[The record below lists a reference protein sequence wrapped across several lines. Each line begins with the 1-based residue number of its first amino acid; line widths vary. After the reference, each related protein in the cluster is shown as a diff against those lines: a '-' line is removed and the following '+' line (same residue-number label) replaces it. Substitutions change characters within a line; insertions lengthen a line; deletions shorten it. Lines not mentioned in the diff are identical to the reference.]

1 MHRVFTDRFIAE
13 LSLVGMGLDALG
25 GCYLAYDLLGG
36 KRGPLRTIA
45 RATGYVVLFFIG
57 YVLVLG
63 LRYAIVAASG
73 MGVLLGIEFR
83 IARVNPSHG
92 ERHRIVVLFG
102 FLRGLVLGL
111 AGITVAGPLFGA
123 VYGLLSGAGLTIAY
137 LRGFAPTQ
145 DYEAESKP
153 HISRH
158 KMLASLW
165 RAVAV
170 SIAGIVAGV
179 LNAPRTYWIL
189 FGLKLGLAAGTV
201 NALVGLFSP
210 ALEGW
215 TENLPERRLGVA
227 GLGLIFVGM
236 ILQSIQYWIVVFEL
250 SAH

>member
-1 MHRVFTDRFIAE
+1 LFTDQFIAE

-45 RATGYVVLFFIG
+45 RAAGYVALCFIG
-57 YVLVLG
+57 YVLVVG

-73 MGVLLGIEFR
+73 MGILLGIEFR
-83 IARVNPSHG
+83 IAGMNPSHG
-92 ERHRIVVLFG
+92 ERHTIVILFG

-111 AGITVAGPLFGA
+111 AGISATGPLFGA
-123 VYGLLSGAGLTIAY
+123 VFGLLSGAGLTISY
-137 LRGFAPTQ
+137 LLGFAPTQ

-153 HISRH
+153 HISGH

-170 SIAGIVAGV
+170 SIARIVAGA

-189 FGLKLGLAAGTV
+189 FGLKVGLAA
-201 NALVGLFSP
+201 AL
-210 ALEGW
+210 
-215 TENLPERRLGVA
+215 
-227 GLGLIFVGM
+227 
-236 ILQSIQYWIVVFEL
+236 
-250 SAH
+250 

>member
-1 MHRVFTDRFIAE
+1 
-13 LSLVGMGLDALG
+13 MGLDVLG

-36 KRGPLRTIA
+36 RQGPLRTIA
-45 RATGYVVLFFIG
+45 RATGYAALCFIG
-57 YVLVLG
+57 YVLVVG

-73 MGVLLGIEFR
+73 MGILLGIEFR
-83 IARVNPSHG
+83 IAGINASHR
-92 ERHRIVVLFG
+92 EQHRTLVLFG

-111 AGITVAGPLFGA
+111 AGITVAGPLFDS
-123 VYGLLSGAGLTIAY
+123 VFGLLSGVGLTISY
-137 LRGFAPTQ
+137 LLGFAPTQ

-153 HISRH
+153 HISGH

-210 ALEGW
+210 AIERW
-215 TENLPERRLGVA
+215 IENLPERRLGLA

-236 ILQSIQYWIVVFEL
+236 ILQSMQYWIVVFEL
-250 SAH
+250 SAQ

>member
-1 MHRVFTDRFIAE
+1 VFTDQFIAE
-13 LSLVGMGLDALG
+13 LSLVGIGLDALG

-73 MGVLLGIEFR
+73 MGILLGIEFR
-83 IARVNPSHG
+83 IAGINPSHG
-92 ERHRIVVLFG
+92 EQHRTVALFG
-102 FLRGLVLGL
+102 FLRDLVLGV
-111 AGITVAGPLFGA
+111 AGITVAGLHFGS
-123 VYGLLSGAGLTIAY
+123 VFGFLSGIGLTISY
-137 LRGFAPTQ
+137 LLGFAPTQ

-153 HISRH
+153 HISGH
-158 KMLASLW
+158 KMVASLW

-170 SIAGIVAGV
+170 GIAGIVAGL
-179 LNAPRTYWIL
+179 LNTPRTYWIL

-210 ALEGW
+210 AIEGW
-215 TENLPERRLGVA
+215 IENLPERRLGVA

-236 ILQSIQYWIVVFEL
+236 ILQSIQYWIVVFE
-250 SAH
+250 S

>member
-1 MHRVFTDRFIAE
+1 VQRVFTDQFIAE
-13 LSLVGMGLDALG
+13 LSLVGMGLNALG
-25 GCYLAYDLLGG
+25 GCYLAYDLFGG

-45 RATGYVVLFFIG
+45 RAAGYVALFFIG

-73 MGVLLGIEFR
+73 MGILLGIEFR
-83 IARVNPSHG
+83 IARMNPSHG

-111 AGITVAGPLFGA
+111 AGISVAGPLFGA
-123 VYGLLSGAGLTIAY
+123 VFGVLSGAGLTISY
-137 LRGFAPTQ
+137 LLGFAHTQ
-145 DYEAESKP
+145 DYEAEAKP
-153 HISRH
+153 HISGH

-170 SIAGIVAGV
+170 GIAGIVAGV
-179 LNAPRTYWIL
+179 LNAPGTYWVL

-210 ALEGW
+210 AIEGW
-215 TENLPERRLGVA
+215 VENLPERRLGVA

-236 ILQSIQYWIVVFEL
+236 ILQSIQYWIVVFKL
-250 SAH
+250 SAQ

>member
-1 MHRVFTDRFIAE
+1 MQRVVTGQFIAE

-25 GCYLAYDLLGG
+25 RCYLAYDLLGG

-45 RATGYVVLFFIG
+45 RATGYVALCFIG
-57 YVLVLG
+57 YVLVVG

-102 FLRGLVLGL
+102 FLVLGL
-111 AGITVAGPLFGA
+111 AGKTVAGPLFGA

-170 SIAGIVAGV
+170 GIAGIVACV

-210 ALEGW
+210 AIEQW
-215 TENLPERRLGVA
+215 IENLPERRLGVA
-227 GLGLIFVGM
+227 G
-236 ILQSIQYWIVVFEL
+236 W
-250 SAH
+250 A

>member
-1 MHRVFTDRFIAE
+1 MPSV
-13 LSLVGMGLDALG
+13 V
-25 GCYLAYDLLGG
+25 YLAYDLLGG

-45 RATGYVVLFFIG
+45 RVTGYVALCFIG
-57 YVLVLG
+57 YVLVV
-63 LRYAIVAASG
+63 RTWYAIVAASG
-73 MGVLLGIEFR
+73 MGILLGIEFR
-83 IARVNPSHG
+83 IARMNPSHG

-111 AGITVAGPLFGA
+111 AGKSVAGPLFGA
-123 VYGLLSGAGLTIAY
+123 VFGLLSGSGLTISY
-137 LRGFAPTQ
+137 LLGFAPSQ

-153 HISRH
+153 HVSGH

-170 SIAGIVAGV
+170 GV
-179 LNAPRTYWIL
+179 LSAPRTYWIL

-210 ALEGW
+210 AIERW
-215 TENLPERRLGVA
+215 IENLPERRLGVA

-250 SAH
+250 SAQ

>member
-1 MHRVFTDRFIAE
+1 M
-13 LSLVGMGLDALG
+13 
-25 GCYLAYDLLGG
+25 AYDLLGG

-73 MGVLLGIEFR
+73 MGILLGIEFR
-83 IARVNPSHG
+83 IAGINPSHG
-92 ERHRIVVLFG
+92 EQHRTVALFG

-111 AGITVAGPLFGA
+111 AGISVAGPLFSA
-123 VYGLLSGAGLTIAY
+123 VFGLLSGAGLTISY
-137 LRGFAPTQ
+137 LLGFAPTQ

-153 HISRH
+153 HISGH
-158 KMLASLW
+158 KVLASLW
-165 RAVAV
+165 RAV
-170 SIAGIVAGV
+170 
-179 LNAPRTYWIL
+179 
-189 FGLKLGLAAGTV
+189 AAGTV

-210 ALEGW
+210 ALERCI
-215 TENLPERRLGVA
+215 ENLPERRLGVA

-250 SAH
+250 PVQ

>member
-1 MHRVFTDRFIAE
+1 
-13 LSLVGMGLDALG
+13 
-25 GCYLAYDLLGG
+25 LAYDLLGG

-45 RATGYVVLFFIG
+45 RVTGYVALCFIG
-57 YVLVLG
+57 YVLVVR

-102 FLRGLVLGL
+102 FLRGLVL

-170 SIAGIVAGV
+170 GIAGINSCRCPQRAKN
-179 LNAPRTYWIL
+179 LLDFIRAETR
-189 FGLKLGLAAGTV
+189 FGGRHCECASRSFQPG
-201 NALVGLFSP
+201 
-210 ALEGW
+210 
-215 TENLPERRLGVA
+215 
-227 GLGLIFVGM
+227 
-236 ILQSIQYWIVVFEL
+236 Y
-250 SAH
+250 